1 VEILECIE
9 GCYEIQDVE
18 FGKVYRWCPE
28 CVMVECDC
36 GENPTLTCS
45 ESVCVRCG
53 PRVYHPGRVS
63 RPAAGRLYSSPLA
76 LRRVS
81 RRRRNTLLTFSG
93 VNSPYSS
100 RCPVEI

>member
-1 VEILECIE
+1 MEILTCTE

-45 ESVCVRCG
+45 ESVCVWCG
-53 PRVYHPGRVS
+53 ADHASTIREELAARQPEDCTAHPWRYAEYREDVGI
-63 RPAAGRLYSSPLA
+63 
-76 LRRVS
+76 
-81 RRRRNTLLTFSG
+81 
-93 VNSPYSS
+93 PY
-100 RCPVEI
+100 

>member
-36 GENPTLTCS
+36 GESPTLTYS
-45 ESVCVRCG
+45 ESVCVWCDADHASTIREELAHRLPEDCTA
-53 PRVYHPGRVS
+53 HPWRYAEY
-63 RPAAGRLYSSPLA
+63 REDAGI
-76 LRRVS
+76 
-81 RRRRNTLLTFSG
+81 
-93 VNSPYSS
+93 PY
-100 RCPVEI
+100 